1 MYCSATF
8 QDYKCLKIP
17 QPYFFFLTPSTISSS
32 GTLIT
37 RNPNQK
43 PLMKPWNSIGD
54 YWLLTAP
61 DFPPRNIWTAKK
73 ANHTN
78 ESNKSF
84 DTGKLHCGGNSFE
97 FPSKGSLPWLC
108 PTWGL
113 WVRLNEFWR
122 EVLEF
127 SLFSTSSEATS
138 PSSRTHPV
146 CQFTVWGPQVASF
159 RSNKT
164 IELEATH
171 AQISGFETEFRWA
184 KVKDFWPWHA
194 PNLEDHGFKVR
205 HNSRPKSFY
214 V

>member
-1 MYCSATF
+1 MSQNSTT
-8 QDYKCLKIP
+8 I
-17 QPYFFFLTPSTISSS
+17 FFCFLIPSTISSS
-32 GTLIT
+32 GTLLT

-43 PLMKPWNSIGD
+43 PLMTPWNSIGD

-73 ANHTN
+73 ANHTK

-84 DTGKLHCGGNSFE
+84 DTGKLHCGISFE

-113 WVRLNEFWR
+113 CVRLNEFWR

-146 CQFTVWGPQVASF
+146 CQLTVWGPQVASF
-159 RSNKT
+159 RSNK
-164 IELEATH
+164 IIAGKATH
-171 AQISGFETEFRWA
+171 ALKQSFGGPRW
-184 KVKDFWPWHA
+184 
-194 PNLEDHGFKVR
+194 
-205 HNSRPKSFY
+205 KSFGLDTRQTLRILVSRLSTIQGQKFY
-214 V
+214 FVCSLHIDGTNFFYSQ